1 MKVCIHR
8 GAKEI
13 GGSCVEIISS
23 DSKRIII
30 DLGLP
35 LDAENNDISYLPAV
49 NGLDGSDPSLLA
61 LIISHPHLDHFGL
74 ASYVS
79 SKIPVII
86 GTYARRI
93 IESASPFLPFGWS
106 IPANGMDLKDKIT
119 INIGPFKIT
128 PFLIDHSGFD
138 SYCLLIEAEGKRLFY
153 SGDLRMHGRKAI
165 LTQKLISNPPANIDV
180 LFLEGSMLSR
190 PEGNRAFPT
199 EADIEEKLVDLFKAA
214 KGISLIHAS
223 AQNIDRIVSI
233 FRACKR
239 TGKKLLI
246 DLYAAVILEATSNK
260 HIPQSYWPEVC
271 LYVPQWQRIKIKN
284 NEWFDLLKKHSSNRI
299 FIEKI
304 QEMPSNYVLL
314 FRPVHIHDIE
324 RAGLTKD
331 AVYVYSQW
339 EGYWKQD
346 NYSFLREW
354 IKKYSIP
361 KISVHTSGHAG
372 VDVLKQFA
380 KALNPAKIVPIHTF
394 VPEKYR
400 EIYNNVELHDDGEY
414 WEV

>member
-1 MKVCIHR
+1 
-8 GAKEI
+8 
-13 GGSCVEIISS
+13 
-23 DSKRIII
+23 
-30 DLGLP
+30 
-35 LDAENNDISYLPAV
+35 
-49 NGLDGSDPSLLA
+49 
-61 LIISHPHLDHFGL
+61 
-74 ASYVS
+74 
-79 SKIPVII
+79 
-86 GTYARRI
+86 
-93 IESASPFLPFGWS
+93 
-106 IPANGMDLKDKIT
+106 
-119 INIGPFKIT
+119 
-128 PFLIDHSGFD
+128 
-138 SYCLLIEAEGKRLFY
+138 
-153 SGDLRMHGRKAI
+153 
-165 LTQKLISNPPANIDV
+165 
-180 LFLEGSMLSR
+180 MLSR
-190 PEGNRAFPT
+190 TEGNRAFPS
-199 EADIEEKLVDLFKAA
+199 EADIEEKLVDIFKAA
-214 KGISLIHAS
+214 KGITLVHTS

-246 DLYAAVILEATSNK
+246 DLYAAVILEATGNK
-260 HIPQSYWPEVC
+260 HIPQSYWPEVF
-271 LYVPQWQRIKIKN
+271 LYVPQKQRIKIKN
-284 NEWFDLLKKHSSNRI
+284 NEWFDLLNKHSRNRI

-346 NYSFLREW
+346 SYSFLREW
-354 IKKYSIP
+354 IKKCSIP

-372 VDVLKQFA
+372 VDVLKQLA

-400 EIYNNVELHDDGEY
+400 ELYNNVELHDDGEY